1 MSGAPGFSWPG
12 RLPRWPTHDP
22 FLLVLTFLLPLS
34 GVVLVAS
41 AQIPSV
47 LSGTS
52 LFDSTTIFQMMYAI
66 LGVTLALVLSA
77 VDYHRYVRIAPF
89 ALAVLAI
96 ALIAVLIPEP
106 CVDAT
111 NAKRWFCVGQLTV
124 QPSEFAKLVIIIAI
138 AVLAQ
143 RFGTSIYLWQ
153 FSIGRLGGLI
163 AIVTILLLL
172 QPDLGTAATLLV
184 SGFAMIMTAGARW
197 RHIASTLPIAAV
209 VGAISLNRF
218 EYQWTRVLAFK
229 DRVTGGE
236 IETLGS
242 HWQATQAQIALGTGG
257 ITGRGFGQG
266 TQKFRVSIPA
276 SDDIFAVIG
285 EEFGLVGT
293 GLVLVIFLALFVRG
307 IQIAFS
313 SEDVLGRLL
322 AVGIVTQIALQAFVN
337 MAVITG
343 LFPATGM
350 PLPFISRGGSSMLVS
365 LALMGILMNVAR
377 HTQLKRQT

>member
-1 MSGAPGFSWPG
+1 
-12 RLPRWPTHDP
+12 
-22 FLLVLTFLLPLS
+22 
-34 GVVLVAS
+34 VVLVAS

-47 LSGTS
+47 LTGTS
-52 LFDSTTIFQMMYAI
+52 LFDSTTIFQMLYAI
-66 LGVTLALVLSA
+66 IGVTFALVLSA
-77 VDYHRYVRIAPF
+77 VDYHKYTRIGPF
-89 ALAVLAI
+89 ALAVLFI

-106 CVDAT
+106 CVENT

-124 QPSEFAKLVIIIAI
+124 QPSEFVKIAMIMTI

-143 RFGTSIYLWQ
+143 RFGTNIYSWE
-153 FSIGRLGGLI
+153 FSIARLGGLI
-163 AIVTILLLL
+163 AIVIFLVLL

-197 RHIASTLPIAAV
+197 RHIASTLPIAGV
-209 VGAISLNRF
+209 VVAISLNQF
-218 EYQWTRVLAFK
+218 PYQWTRVLAFK

-236 IETLGS
+236 LQALGA

-307 IQIAFS
+307 IQIAAS

-322 AVGIVTQIALQAFVN
+322 AVGIVTQIALQAFIN
-337 MAVITG
+337 MAVVTG

-365 LALMGILMNVAR
+365 LMLMGILMNVAR
-377 HTQLKRQT
+377 HAQLKQQT

>member
-1 MSGAPGFSWPG
+1 MNGATGFSWG
-12 RLPRWPTHDP
+12 DRLPRWPTHDP
-22 FLLVLTFLLPLS
+22 FLLVLTFVLPLS

-52 LFDSTTIFQMMYAI
+52 LFDSTTVFQMIYAI
-66 LGVTLALVLSA
+66 IGVTAALVLSA
-77 VDYHRYVRIAPF
+77 VDYHKYIRLAPF
-89 ALAVLAI
+89 ALAILAI
-96 ALIAVLIPEP
+96 ALVVVLIPEP
-106 CVDAT
+106 CVERTD
-111 NAKRWFCVGQLTV
+111 AKRWFCVGQITV
-124 QPSEFAKLVIIIAI
+124 QPSEFVKLAMIMAV

-143 RFGTSIYLWQ
+143 RFGTNIYSWQ
-153 FSIGRLGGLI
+153 FSIGRLGGLV
-163 AIVTILLLL
+163 AIIIFLVLL

-197 RHIASTLPIAAV
+197 RHLASTLPIAAV
-209 VGAISLNRF
+209 VGIISLNRY
-218 EYQWTRVLAFK
+218 EYQWVRIKAFFNTL
-229 DRVTGGE
+229 TGGE
-236 IETLGS
+236 PDRLTTG
-242 HWQATQAQIALGTGG
+242 WQATQAQIAMGAGG
-257 ITGRGFGQG
+257 VTGRGFGQG

-293 GLVLVIFLALFVRG
+293 GLVLVLFLALFVRG
-307 IQIAFS
+307 IQIAAS

-322 AVGIVTQIALQAFVN
+322 AVGIVTQITLQAFVN
-337 MAVITG
+337 MAVVTG

-350 PLPFISRGGSSMLVS
+350 PLPFISRGGSSLLVS

-377 HTQLKRQT
+377 HAKLKRQT

>member
-1 MSGAPGFSWPG
+1 
-12 RLPRWPTHDP
+12 
-22 FLLVLTFLLPLS
+22 
-34 GVVLVAS
+34 
-41 AQIPSV
+41 
-47 LSGTS
+47 
-52 LFDSTTIFQMMYAI
+52 
-66 LGVTLALVLSA
+66 
-77 VDYHRYVRIAPF
+77 
-89 ALAVLAI
+89 
-96 ALIAVLIPEP
+96 
-106 CVDAT
+106 
-111 NAKRWFCVGQLTV
+111 
-124 QPSEFAKLVIIIAI
+124 
-138 AVLAQ
+138 
-143 RFGTSIYLWQ
+143 
-153 FSIGRLGGLI
+153 
-163 AIVTILLLL
+163 
-172 QPDLGTAATLLV
+172 
-184 SGFAMIMTAGARW
+184 MIMTAGARW